1 MANGV
6 AKLSSVVDQEE
17 VISTVSDTFE
27 VLVLLITI
35 IL

>member
-1 MANGV
+1 M